1 MASETTSLET
11 SREAV
16 QFPLTIIYNNFFFFF
31 WKRRVEFV
39 DTIEEVVWFNFKPL
53 RNQLVNSTG
62 LVDLRAVLG
71 LVKGTN

>member
-16 QFPLTIIYNNFFFFF
+16 QFPLTIIYNNFFF

-53 RNQLVNSTG
+53 RN
-62 LVDLRAVLG
+62 
-71 LVKGTN
+71 

>member
-31 WKRRVEFV
+31 EKEGLSLL
-39 DTIEEVVWFNFKPL
+39 TPL
-53 RNQLVNSTG
+53 RKLSG
-62 LVDLRAVLG
+62 L
-71 LVKGTN
+71 TSNP

>member
-31 WKRRVEFV
+31 FEKEGLSLL
-39 DTIEEVVWFNFKPL
+39 TPL
-53 RNQLVNSTG
+53 RKLSG
-62 LVDLRAVLG
+62 L
-71 LVKGTN
+71 TSNP

>member
-53 RNQLVNSTG
+53 RN
-62 LVDLRAVLG
+62 
-71 LVKGTN
+71 